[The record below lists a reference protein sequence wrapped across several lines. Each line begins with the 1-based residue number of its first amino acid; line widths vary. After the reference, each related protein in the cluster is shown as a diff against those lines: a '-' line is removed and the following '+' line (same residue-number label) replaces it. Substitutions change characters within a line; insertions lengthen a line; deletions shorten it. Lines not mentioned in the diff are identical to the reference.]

1 MLLDLKRN
9 ERRPEGGKAHRRW
22 AAENEAGLEGANR
35 RFARGRQ
42 VQDGPVFA
50 QRSEKYYVY
59 YFMQAKRF
67 EETYGPKGSFSTIL
81 ELFLFLKK
89 CFPRKQSGATQA
101 TFTTRTFFLP
111 TEKNTAPLQI
121 NF

>member
-42 VQDGPVFA
+42 VQDGPNIS

-59 YFMQAKRF
+59 YFMQAKRL
-67 EETYGPKGSFSTIL
+67 EETYGPIFFIL
-81 ELFLFLKK
+81 KIQKE
-89 CFPRKQSGATQA
+89 PRKIALGLEA
-101 TFTTRTFFLP
+101 
-111 TEKNTAPLQI
+111 E
-121 NF
+121 

>member
-42 VQDGPVFA
+42 VQDGPIKKLQYNTGAFI
-50 QRSEKYYVY
+50 
-59 YFMQAKRF
+59 
-67 EETYGPKGSFSTIL
+67 IL
-81 ELFLFLKK
+81 KIQKE
-89 CFPRKQSGATQA
+89 PRKIALGLEA
-101 TFTTRTFFLP
+101 
-111 TEKNTAPLQI
+111 E
-121 NF
+121 